1 MSAPQAERR
10 YSDTLWPLQPAVS
23 RGLCRK
29 GLARTPGMVTPRH
42 SLAMGWRY
50 LMMGG
55 GGGAGS
61 PSRVGG
67 IYDNARAASV
77 IGLTR
82 PNCAPACSIDPS
94 GSVALDDGVLVVRVV
109 APPGTAAGDS
119 GRLAGSAGRWAG

>member
-1 MSAPQAERR
+1 VQEGTGEDAWDG
-10 YSDTLWPLQPAVS
+10 DTAAQS
-23 RGLCRK
+23 GD
-29 GLARTPGMVTPRH
+29 GLALSDDGR
-42 SLAMGWRY
+42 
-50 LMMGG
+50 

-61 PSRVGG
+61 PSSVGG
-67 IYDNARAASV
+67 TYDNARAESV